1 MELKVA
7 SEPTDQTI
15 ADLRV
20 KAEECLAVC
29 DRSELPQ
36 LRKTFPILKKKK
48 KIQCGIE
55 PGPQAAG

>member
-20 KAEECLAVC
+20 KAEECLAIC
-29 DRSELPQ
+29 DRRELPQ

-48 KIQCGIE
+48 KYSME
-55 PGPQAAG
+55 

>member
-20 KAEECLAVC
+20 KAEECLAIC

-48 KIQCGIE
+48 KYSME
-55 PGPQAAG
+55 

>member
-20 KAEECLAVC
+20 KTEECLAVC

-48 KIQCGIE
+48 IQCGIE